1 MSDLGPEDRY
11 FRLKPV
17 YRSLY
22 RAVRAAEQRHGAADA
37 APPEPVD
44 DEIVNPVHTQ
54 IRQQVAELL
63 ENTELSDDERRRVLD
78 SIACPCCGGTGAS
91 FSLSLKPAGIKQ
103 MGQGGF

>member
-1 MSDLGPEDRY
+1 MSDLGPEEKY

-22 RAVRAAEQRHGAADA
+22 RAVRAAELQQNADDA
-37 APPEPVD
+37 NAPQPVE

-63 ENTELSDDERRRVLD
+63 ENTDLSDDERRRVLD

-91 FSLSLKPAGIKQ
+91 FSLSLKPEGIRPV
-103 MGQGGF
+103 GRGGF

>member
-1 MSDLGPEDRY
+1 MSDLGPEEKY
-11 FRLKPV
+11 YRLKPV

-22 RAVRAAEQRHGAADA
+22 RAVRAAELQGGAAEA
-37 APPEPVD
+37 APSSPVE
-44 DEIVNPVHTQ
+44 DEILNPVHTQ

-63 ENTELSDDERRRVLD
+63 EDTDLSDEERRLVLD

-103 MGQGGF
+103 IGQGGF

>member
-1 MSDLGPEDRY
+1 MSDLGPEEKY

-22 RAVRAAEQRHGAADA
+22 RAVRAAEIHGGGAGVAPEP
-37 APPEPVD
+37 PPE

-103 MGQGGF
+103 IGQGGF